1 MNVAVPELSDPLTVA
16 QRIIADVTRL
26 QAENDMLRRS
36 LSLLTQA
43 LARAEADTARMRE
56 ALLDAGLWRPGL

>member
-1 MNVAVPELSDPLTVA
+1 MTTSDPLTVA

-26 QAENDMLRRS
+26 QAENEVLRRS

-56 ALLDAGLWRPGL
+56 ALHDAGLWRPGL